1 MSKQIDRNQELDIR
15 IERELSSVSGKRTW
29 DELHMLI
36 QEVSKEMNL
45 SKSEVKALEQRTMA
59 MVRYGELKKENEYLS
74 RTEDKFAI
82 RKINKN
88 KLEMQRM
95 TKIYANN
102 EEQVAHTE
110 PILTQKTNE
119 LVAKKQAEQQNKQK
133 TKQQTG
139 K

>member
-1 MSKQIDRNQELDIR
+1 MSKKIDRNQELDIR

-36 QEVSKEMNL
+36 QEVAKEMNL

-74 RTEDKFAI
+74 RTEDKFAV

-119 LVAKKQAEQQNKQK
+119 LVAKKQAEQQNKPK
-133 TKQQTG
+133 TRQQTG

>member
-1 MSKQIDRNQELDIR
+1 MSKKIDRNQELDIR
-15 IERELSSVSGKRTW
+15 IERELSSVAGKRTW

-36 QEVSKEMNL
+36 QEVAKEMNL

-74 RTEDKFAI
+74 RTEDKFAV

-95 TKIYANN
+95 TRIYANN

-119 LVAKKQAEQQNKQK
+119 LVAKKQAEQQNKPK
-133 TKQQTG
+133 ARQQTG

>member
-1 MSKQIDRNQELDIR
+1 MSKKIDRNQELDIR

-36 QEVSKEMNL
+36 QEVAKQMNL

-74 RTEDKFAI
+74 RTEDKFAV

-119 LVAKKQAEQQNKQK
+119 LVAKKQAEQQNKPK
-133 TKQQTG
+133 TRQQTG